1 MLKRVFDLL
10 SALVGVLILL
20 PILVVVACL
29 VKLDSTGP
37 VFYRQ
42 ARVGRFGVLFR
53 IHKFRTMTVNA
64 DINGRLTIG
73 GSDPR
78 ITRVGYFLRKYK
90 IDELPQLIDV
100 ICGQMS
106 LVGPR
111 PEVQEFVDCY
121 PLNIKDKVLSIRPGI
136 TDKAS
141 IEMVDESDIL
151 AAYENPR
158 QAYIDVIL
166 PIKLKYYVEYVD
178 QQGFFTD
185 LGIIFATF
193 KKIIVR

>member
-1 MLKRVFDLL
+1 MLKRVFDFL
-10 SALVGVLILL
+10 SSLVGLLMLL
-20 PILVVVACL
+20 PILIIVAML
-29 VKLDSTGP
+29 IKLDSAGP

-42 ARVGRFGVLFR
+42 ARVGQLGVLFR
-53 IHKFRTMTVNA
+53 IHKFRTMTVNS
-64 DINGRLTIG
+64 DVNGRLTIG
-73 GSDPR
+73 GADPR

-100 ICGQMS
+100 LYGKMS

-121 PLNIKDKVLSIRPGI
+121 PPDIRTKVLSIRPGI

-166 PIKLKYYVEYVD
+166 PIKLKYYVEYVE
-178 QQGFFTD
+178 QQSFFSD
-185 LGIIFATF
+185 LGIIFSTF